1 MSKKEYKRKIKE
13 LEKREKKGY
22 ELSWEE
28 NEMLRDYYWNQ
39 SETLSKWSIGFIY
52 VALACSI
59 VRIILFFIDA
69 FC

>member
-13 LEKREKKGY
+13 LEKRDKKGY

-28 NEMLRDYYWNQ
+28 NKMLRDYYWNQ
-39 SETLSKWSIGFIY
+39 SETLSKWSIGFLY
-52 VALACSI
+52 VALAASI
-59 VRIILFFIDA
+59 VRIVLIFIDA